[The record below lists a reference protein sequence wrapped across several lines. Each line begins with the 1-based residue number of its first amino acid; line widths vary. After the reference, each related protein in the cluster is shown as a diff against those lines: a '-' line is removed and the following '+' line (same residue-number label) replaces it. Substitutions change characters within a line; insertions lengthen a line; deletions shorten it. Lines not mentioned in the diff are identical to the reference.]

1 MTYHRRAWR
10 VVVAVALVLA
20 ASGWPLAALLYTDAK
35 EDAKQD
41 TEEIR
46 RFAVLGCERQND
58 LRSRLDDV
66 LIRFDI
72 PPYFPQVDCDAAYDR
87 DVNP

>member
-46 RFAVLGCERQND
+46 RFAVLGCENQND
-58 LRSRLDDV
+58 LRSRMDSI

>member
-1 MTYHRRAWR
+1 MRRGILPR
-10 VVVAVALVLA
+10 LVAVALVLG
-20 ASGWPLAALLYTDAK
+20 ASGWPLAALLYIDAK
-35 EDAKQD
+35 EDARHD

-58 LRSRLDDV
+58 LHSRLDRI
-66 LIRFDI
+66 LIRFDV